1 MTHRPAAPG
10 SSVRTWI
17 DHSSSRQPLCERA
30 VLELSRRVQRWQQ
43 HPDGPSHAPKPLRA
57 REQLVRLVA
66 GGRSTREIASQL
78 QVRTDTVRRRL
89 SALYGKTRAR
99 NQGALLVWGL
109 EHGVLKQPD
118 LACGPHQRPG
128 QEQGAAAGGNRHRS
142 RATHR

>member
-1 MTHRPAAPG
+1 MPPRHAPVASTVKSWLNTSSAHR
-10 SSVRTWI
+10 
-17 DHSSSRQPLCERA
+17 PLCERT
-30 VLELSRRVQRWQQ
+30 LMELSRRIQRWQQ
-43 HPDGPSHAPKPLRA
+43 HPDGPRQAPKPLRA
-57 REQLVRLVA
+57 REQLVYLVA

-118 LACGPHQRPG
+118 LACGLHQRPG
-128 QEQGAAAGGNRHRS
+128 QEQGAAAGGITAVKTTQ
-142 RATHR
+142 RA